1 MTEKNNSI
9 ENKKEKYNA
18 KNDGHRKRLK
28 ERYKNTGFDSFSD
41 HEVIEL
47 MLFYAIPYSDTKGM
61 AKAILDE
68 FGNIRYL
75 FEATVEEISSR
86 CKVSE
91 HVAIMLSLAFSSY
104 KIYLKS
110 SENFTVLNS
119 TASVHRYLQVFFA
132 GEKVE
137 CFYIICM
144 DQKNRL
150 IKPCLISRGSTTS
163 TQIYIRNIVEA
174 VIKSDATKVILAHN
188 HPSGH
193 IEPSSS
199 DIDATKQ
206 ITRVLHSIHVEVVD
220 HLVVSDNNF
229 FSFYKNNLLSM

>member
-1 MTEKNNSI
+1 MTEKNEI
-9 ENKKEKYNA
+9 LPVKKAKYNA

-28 ERYKNTGFDSFSD
+28 ERYINTGFDSFSD

-61 AKAILDE
+61 AKAILEE

-75 FEATVEEISSR
+75 FEATVEEISTR
-86 CKVSE
+86 CNVSS

-110 SENFTVLNS
+110 SENFTALNS
-119 TASVHRYLQVFFA
+119 TSAVHRYLQVFFA
-132 GEKVE
+132 GQKVE

-144 DQKNRL
+144 DQKKKL
-150 IKPCLISRGSTTS
+150 IKPCLISKGSTTS

-199 DIDATKQ
+199 DIEATSQ
-206 ITRVLHSIHVEVVD
+206 ITRVLHSINVDVVD
-220 HLVVSDNNF
+220 HIIISDNDF